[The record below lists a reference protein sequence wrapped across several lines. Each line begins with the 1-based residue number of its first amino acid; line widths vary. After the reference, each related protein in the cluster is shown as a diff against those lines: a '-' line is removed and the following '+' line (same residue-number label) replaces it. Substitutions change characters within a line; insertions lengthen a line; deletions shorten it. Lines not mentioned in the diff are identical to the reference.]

1 MIYAVRNSLTLDITM
16 PSSLCKHKSEAALI
30 RWVYIIFIIKGK
42 GISSIS
48 VTCAHRGNI
57 LVDSTVE
64 AARMMNFLCASYKH
78 FAEELSIKLP
88 LNCFGLCSL
97 RGRASPWL
105 LILAW
110 ILLLS
115 LLVLF
120 LERSVFLLR
129 DPLMALIP
137 QHTPRLNSSSKPSRS
152 SDGRVEKEQREGCG
166 VVSWH
171 DQGPVGLSAQLINAT
186 SPVSWGS
193 FTNSSPSSN
202 LLSDAA
208 AQSPLLFRRLFGQ
221 NVVIHPQKFYSFLF
235 FNFFL
240 CLIFLNI
247 FESWGFATGN
257 WTRCF

>member
-1 MIYAVRNSLTLDITM
+1 M

-57 LVDSTVE
+57 LVDSTAQ
-64 AARMMNFLCASYKH
+64 AARMMNFLCSSYKH

-88 LNCFGLCSL
+88 LKCFGLCSL

-115 LLVLF
+115 LLLLF
-120 LERSVFLLR
+120 LERSAFVLQ
-129 DPLMALIP
+129 DPLTALIP
-137 QHTPRLNSSSKPSRS
+137 QHTPRHSSSKPSRT

-186 SPVSWGS
+186 SPLCWSS
-193 FTNSSPSSN
+193 FTDSSPSSN

-208 AQSPLLFRRLFGQ
+208 AQSPLPPAPPQLVFGQ
-221 NVVIHPQKFYSFLF
+221 NVLIHPQKFYSFF
-235 FNFFL
+235 GFY
-240 CLIFLNI
+240 FLNL
-247 FESWGFATGN
+247 FSVLSF
-257 WTRCF
+257 